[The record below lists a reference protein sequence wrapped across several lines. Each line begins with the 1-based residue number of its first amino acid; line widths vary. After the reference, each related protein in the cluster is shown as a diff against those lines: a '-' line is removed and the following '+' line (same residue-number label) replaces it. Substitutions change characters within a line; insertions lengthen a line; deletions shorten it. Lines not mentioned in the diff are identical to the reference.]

1 MALER
6 WLIDTPW
13 LLEPP
18 KAIQQNP
25 SRWEH
30 GGWMDVPVRIE
41 EASYFRTRCKQ
52 RWEWVH
58 GSKPVTLVR
67 WQAGKAVNASRF
79 PCASPSAKAEGSAD
93 IHLHRWKVWDM
104 RAVVVLCG
112 DFPEH
117 FFLKFGLW
125 DILIPYF
132 PTAWPLCFR
141 DHFQDYLH
149 GSRRS
154 AGSWKLPWHLSVV
167 MMNI

>member
-93 IHLHRWKVWDM
+93 ILYLSTHIYTLYNSIISLSLSLYIYIHTHPHGGFHLIRG
-104 RAVVVLCG
+104 R
-112 DFPEH
+112 FPLLNAS
-117 FFLKFGLW
+117 FF
-125 DILIPYF
+125 PM
-132 PTAWPLCFR
+132 A
-141 DHFQDYLH
+141 
-149 GSRRS
+149 
-154 AGSWKLPWHLSVV
+154 
-167 MMNI
+167 